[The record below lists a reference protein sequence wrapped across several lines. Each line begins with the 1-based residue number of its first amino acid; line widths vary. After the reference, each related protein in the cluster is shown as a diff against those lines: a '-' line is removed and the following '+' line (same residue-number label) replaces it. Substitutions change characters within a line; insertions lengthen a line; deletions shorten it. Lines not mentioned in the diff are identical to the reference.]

1 MTGRHTHAEKKER
14 ERCVS
19 GVRCDWEA
27 VIMRGR
33 GLETNVPARYEA
45 GGGAAVTLA
54 GCGLTESSD
63 QR

>member
-1 MTGRHTHAEKKER
+1 MQKKR

-19 GVRCDWEA
+19 GVRCDWVA